1 VDPYGAGFVV
11 GTIVFYAV
19 VGLIAGLVWPRLR
32 KRRGFSLIAAAIAI
46 VAAIALGAMGR
57 AG

>member
-1 VDPYGAGFVV
+1 VDAYGAGFVV

-32 KRRGFSLIAAAIAI
+32 KRRGFSLIAAAIA
-46 VAAIALGAMGR
+46 VAVALLLGAIGR
-57 AG
+57 SG